1 LLPKKLHAR
10 KEEIL
15 GFLPWLNGFYAADG
29 VLALVVHFM
38 ARKHLVPLYTGGDI
52 KGKLH
57 GEGFLSSH
65 PDGSI
70 LLLFDYILHILVSAR
85 KKNQGPRMRLTTKI
99 TIFFINGV
107 QFD

>member
-85 KKNQGPRMRLTTKI
+85 KKFKDQECGLQLKSQ
-99 TIFFINGV
+99 FFYQWGSV
-107 QFD
+107 